1 MVNNLTIIIPIYKLC
16 SRRISN
22 LKFVYGK
29 IKTQLS
35 NVDVKIVEQVDNINT
50 PPYLANHYG
59 RDHVKYVLDTKTF
72 NKSWLINQSIEY
84 IDTPYICVHD
94 VDVYYNFKNSIKPE
108 LYEVDF
114 YQPFYA
120 CKHLNM
126 VQTNELISK
135 SKIPDQFITEKNGT
149 DDRYTRM
156 YGALSYI
163 FNKKSFYEIGKLNES
178 YTGWGFEDCDLFLR
192 VPNNRLTINK
202 TITGV
207 HLWHPTNHVNKEKNR
222 EIFTK
227 IGLDITNIEKKL
239 NTIYPCD
246 WKNNISY

>member
-16 SRRISN
+16 SHRITN
-22 LKFVYGK
+22 LKYVYGN
-29 IKTQLS
+29 IKKQLP
-35 NVDVKIVEQVDNINT
+35 NVNVKIVEQVDNANT

-59 RDHVKYVLDTKTF
+59 PDHVKYVLDTKTF
-72 NKSWLINQSIEY
+72 NKSQLINQCIEH

-94 VDVYYNFKNSIKPE
+94 VDAYYDFKNSIKPE

-126 VQTNELISK
+126 VQSNEIMSK
-135 SKIPDQFITEKNGT
+135 NKIPHQYVTEKNGT

-163 FNKKSFYEIGKLNES
+163 FNKKSFYEIGMLNNL
-178 YTGWGFEDCDLFLR
+178 YTGWGFEDCDLFMR
-192 VPNNRLTINK
+192 VPIDRLTINK
-202 TITGV
+202 TVIGV

-222 EIFTK
+222 ETFAKT
-227 IGLDITNIEKKL
+227 GLDIANIEEKI
-239 NTIYPCD
+239 NAIYPHD